1 MDVSYPIVAGIVV
14 GLLGATGAARWVSS
28 MLYQTS
34 AIDPWAI
41 GLSLAVLLMAA
52 LLASLLP
59 VRKAASVDPM
69 QALRSEYDTVALGH
83 S

>member
-1 MDVSYPIVAGIVV
+1 MLGGIAL
-14 GLLGATGAARWVSS
+14 GLLGAAAAARWVSS
-28 MLYQTS
+28 LLYETS

-59 VRKAASVDPM
+59 VRSATSVDPM
-69 QALRSEYDTVALGH
+69 RALRTE
-83 S
+83 